1 MMEGLTMITINQ
13 NLILNCNEARAPLYL
28 KGSYNLISDEAGN
41 SSILLFDKKSVTL
54 DTFFN
59 SFSLKKWKKY
69 TNLKELSIELTL
81 IGPAR
86 ITINEVYFVN
96 NQTYREKETK
106 TYSVSGRDKKTV
118 KFPIPIS
125 EADMIYIKVFGV
137 GNKSILCKG
146 KYILGSLKANLDT
159 KVAIGICT
167 YKREEFLL
175 DNLNLLTKALLNDDS
190 NYSEKFEVFVSDNGQ
205 TIDAK
210 GMHSKIH
217 IIPNKNLGG
226 SAGFTRCMLEAFLNK
241 QNCNKYTHMVLMD
254 DDIYFEPESLIRLY
268 NFLYILKEEYLHAMI
283 AFSMFTI
290 ENPLIQYTKGKIR
303 EGNTSKCLKANLNM
317 SFVKNVLLNDIET
330 AEPNFSGWWCHCIP
344 ASYIT
349 PNNLPFPF
357 FIRCDD
363 TEYGCRYKNKIITL
377 NGLAIW
383 HPSFEGKHPMSM
395 SYYDMRNNLIFM
407 TENINTISKTLV
419 LRELFY
425 AYRNAL
431 YFEYD
436 KALLSMQAVED
447 FIKGPDWLG
456 ELDAFSLNNEIRK
469 LNYKN
474 VAPPQDQQVL
484 LDFLPTIKPVIHS
497 YTTLSIL
504 PFLPAF
510 KTKYINV
517 DKKYVSLVNVKKI
530 YCYNIETK
538 DGYYLQKSLKR
549 ALICKAK
556 YLRIRKNI
564 ENNFQSI
571 VENWRNG
578 YKKLVTADFWIK
590 KLELNINDYDLKPVD
605 LAVERY
611 PDPEYNFNYEN
622 KFITL
627 VKHIFPWYTKLG
639 KRLRDQLK
647 GPHFT
652 VRSDFR
658 MYFEFVKR
666 KILKIF
672 GFAFTNQEMCK
683 MHKFKNIHKGE
694 RCFITCTGPSL
705 TIEDLESLKGECT
718 FGVNSITKAYP
729 QTDWR
734 PTYYVL
740 VDAYAYG
747 EILKKEEV
755 YGGKFSLNQS
765 FFHWRIKPKTQNS
778 NDIFIPI
785 NYSNHWTIRMGKGK
799 LKICDDP
806 SVGVYDCFTV
816 TNMAITIAAYM
827 GFKDIYIIGADA
839 TYKLDKTHFIE
850 GEWEK
855 KHKKAQKDL
864 AVAVQRSMIAYW
876 RIKEHYNKKGVN
888 IYNATRGGML
898 EIFPRADL
906 DKVLLN
912 KQNIV
917 VEN

>member
-1 MMEGLTMITINQ
+1 MISLNQ
-13 NLILNCNEARAPLYL
+13 NLILNFNETRSSLYL
-28 KGSYNLISDEAGN
+28 KGSYNVIRDGSCN
-41 SSILLFDKKSVTL
+41 PSIMLLDKKSVTF

-69 TNLKELSIELTL
+69 TNIKKLSIELTL
-81 IGPAR
+81 IGAVR

-96 NQTYREKETK
+96 NQTYREKETAS
-106 TYSVSGRDKKTV
+106 YNVSGLDKKTV

-125 EADMIYIKVFGV
+125 EADMIFIKVFGV
-137 GNKSILCKG
+137 GNKSILCSG
-146 KYILGSLKANLDT
+146 KYILESLTFNAAT
-159 KVAIGICT
+159 KIAIGICT

-175 DNLNLLTKALLNDDS
+175 NNLNLLRNTLLNTCS
-190 NYSEKFEVFVSDNGQ
+190 NYSDKFEVFVSDNGQ
-205 TIDAK
+205 TIQATENN
-210 GMHSKIH
+210 SKIH

-226 SAGFTRCMLEAFLNK
+226 SAGFTRCMLEALLNK
-241 QNCNKYTHMVLMD
+241 NNRNKYTHMLLMD

-268 NFLYILKEEYLHAMI
+268 NFLFILKEEYLNAMI

-290 ENPLIQYTKGKIR
+290 ENPLTQYTKGKLR

-344 ASYIT
+344 ANYIT
-349 PNNLPFPF
+349 SNNLPFPF

-407 TENINTISKTLV
+407 TENINNITKPLI

-447 FIKGPDWLG
+447 FIKGPDWL
-456 ELDAFSLNNEIRK
+456 EEVDALALNNEIRK

-474 VAPPQDQQVL
+474 VKPPQSKQVL
-484 LDFLPTIKPVIHS
+484 LDFLPVTNPVKHS
-497 YTTLSIL
+497 YALLSML

-517 DKKYVSLVNVKKI
+517 DKKYISLINVKKL

-538 DGYYLQKSLKR
+538 DGYYLQKNLKK
-549 ALICKAK
+549 AITCKLK
-556 YLRIRKNI
+556 YIRIRKNL

-571 VENWRNG
+571 VENWRNNAN
-578 YKKLVTADFWIK
+578 KLITAEFWIK
-590 KLELNINDYDLKPVD
+590 KLELNINDYDLEPVK
-605 LAVERY
+605 LFVECY
-611 PDPEYNFNYEN
+611 PDPEYDFSREN
-622 KFITL
+622 KLVTL
-627 VKHIFPWYTKLG
+627 VKHVFPWYTKIG
-639 KRLRDQLK
+639 AWLRDQMK
-647 GPHFT
+647 GPHFS
-652 VRSDFR
+652 VRSDFK
-658 MYFEFVKR
+658 MYFEFLKR
-666 KILKIF
+666 RMLKFF
-672 GFAFTNQEMCK
+672 GLAHTNNDMCQMRK
-683 MHKFKNIHKGE
+683 YKNIHKGE

-705 TIEDLESLKGECT
+705 SIDDLENLKGEYT

-729 QTDWR
+729 ETDWR

-747 EILKKEEV
+747 EILKKEDV
-755 YGGKFSLNQS
+755 YGGKFSLKQS
-765 FFHWRIKPKTQNS
+765 FFHWRIKPKTQNE

-785 NYSNHWTIRMGKGK
+785 NYSNHWTGRMKKGK

-827 GFKDIYIIGADA
+827 GFKDIYIVGADA
-839 TYKLDKTHFIE
+839 TYSLDKTHFIE

-876 RIKEHYNKKGVN
+876 RVKKHYNKKGVN

-912 KQNIV
+912 Q
-917 VEN
+917 